1 MKHRSPTALGAHR
14 ARIRRRALVTTLWVA
29 LGTAC
34 LLAVVAACAANLTS
48 AGAQTLPATSS
59 ASPSPSPVSET
70 LSTTVLTAVTVH
82 RGQAARVRYRADD
95 TAGGSLTVGLL
106 VTTRDGTV
114 RRRLV
119 AGKVVQAGA
128 EQVWR
133 GRIRLRPGRYL
144 LVARAT
150 DATGRR
156 ETSATPAGLRVLRS
170 LPPLVPT
177 ARARRAAFAWASRR
191 AGAVAVAV
199 VDSRGN
205 AYGFNAR
212 RSFITASTV
221 KAMLLVAYLRR
232 HRTVSDGMR
241 ATLTRMI
248 TVSDNASADA
258 VYASVGRGGLKR
270 LARLA
275 RMTSFRASAGL
286 DPLPRRR
293 RRHGAVLPGHGAV
306 RPARP
311 PQVRAQAALVHRPVP
326 VVGHPGRGPA
336 ARLPRVLQGRL
347 AGRLDARR
355 ARPRAWSATAYAWA
369 SPSSPTTTPPATTA
383 RRPSPASPPACSGAD
398 QADITPAP
406 LSGGGHPP
414 APALRRRGRGVRCAR
429 RAVRG
434 PRWPRSGRLRSRS
447 RCRASSAR
455 SARAPRA

>member
-1 MKHRSPTALGAHR
+1 M
-14 ARIRRRALVTTLWVA
+14 
-29 LGTAC
+29 
-34 LLAVVAACAANLTS
+34 
-48 AGAQTLPATSS
+48 
-59 ASPSPSPVSET
+59 
-70 LSTTVLTAVTVH
+70 LSAVTVH
-82 RGQAARVRYRADD
+82 SGQTARVRYRADD

-150 DATGRR
+150 DASGPSRDERHAGGPARTALPAAARADRACPARSLRLGLTPRRRRRRRGGRQSR
-156 ETSATPAGLRVLRS
+156 QCLRVQ
-170 LPPLVPT
+170 
-177 ARARRAAFAWASRR
+177 RAALLHHRQHRQGHA
-191 AGAVAVAV
+191 AGRVPPPAPH
-199 VDSRGN
+199 G
-205 AYGFNAR
+205 
-212 RSFITASTV
+212 
-221 KAMLLVAYLRR
+221 LRR
-232 HRTVSDGMR
+232 HARHAHAHDHGLGQRGRRRGLRERRPRR
-241 ATLTRMI
+241 AQ
-248 TVSDNASADA
+248 ASRAARAHDE
-258 VYASVGRGGLKR
+258 LPR
-270 LARLA
+270 LCRV
-275 RMTSFRASAGL
+275 

-347 AGRLDARR
+347 AGQLDARER
-355 ARPRAWSATAYAWA
+355 GRAPGARPRTRRA